1 MKIRELSKLS
11 FVNPET
17 IRVYRNKG
25 MLRPQRDIQ
34 NGYYDYSIEDL
45 LNVLYIRK
53 LTGCNLSLDTI
64 SYTYTHSDLSDIL
77 EGYKKE
83 LNRLNEAVE
92 ELLKRQYVL
101 QITME
106 HLEEYRENM
115 SGISLIDAFDTRY
128 DSYFHEDS
136 SDPAMDIWMKHI
148 ELFTQTV
155 GIKKELLIQEPLPKK
170 IPVQRGIGSYKGIL
184 MGYHM
189 PMPKDIAVF
198 PKGKYVTMHI
208 CLDNLDYICAS
219 QIQPMIDFIKEH
231 NYTIDSDTT
240 AFLFRIDHS
249 ESQPRRIYRIRV
261 KVI

>member
-1 MKIRELSKLS
+1 M
-11 FVNPET
+11 
-17 IRVYRNKG
+17 
-25 MLRPQRDIQ
+25 
-34 NGYYDYSIEDL
+34 
-45 LNVLYIRK
+45 
-53 LTGCNLSLDTI
+53 
-64 SYTYTHSDLSDIL
+64 
-77 EGYKKE
+77 
-83 LNRLNEAVE
+83 NRLNDAVE

-170 IPVQRGIGSYKGIL
+170 IPVQLGIGSYKGIL
-184 MGYHM
+184 MGYH
-189 PMPKDIAVF
+189 
-198 PKGKYVTMHI
+198 
-208 CLDNLDYICAS
+208 
-219 QIQPMIDFIKEH
+219 KEH